1 MPEETPPSVA
11 LHQLMVGHWVSQALC
26 VAAELGIADHMA
38 SSPSDVSELAR
49 AVSAHPR
56 ALFRLMRALA
66 SVGVFTEVAPRRFA
80 LTPVGDCLR
89 ATSATSL
96 RALALTVN
104 SLDWAAWAEMRHSL
118 RTGETAFQHVHQ
130 MGPFDY
136 FHRNP
141 EVGKTFDEAMTGFV
155 TQNGAAIVEAYD
167 FRGLRRIIDVGGG
180 VGTLMMSILRSSPEI
195 TGVVFDLPDVIA
207 VAEQRV
213 ERAGLAARC
222 DCVGGS
228 FFETAPADGDAYI
241 MASIIHDW
249 DADHC
254 RRILATCRAAMPSS
268 AKLLLVEMVIP
279 AGNAPFFGK
288 LLDLEMLVCFGGQER
303 TEEEYR
309 ELLNATGFRLTRV
322 VPTRTPSSILEA
334 LPC

>member
-1 MPEETPPSVA
+1 MREEIPPSVA

-38 SSPSDVSELAR
+38 APPCDVSELAK
-49 AVSAHPR
+49 AVSAHPG

-66 SVGVFTEVAPRRFA
+66 SVGIFTEVAPRRFA

-89 ATSATSL
+89 ATSPTSL

-104 SLDWAAWAEMRHSL
+104 SLDWAAWAEMRQSL

-136 FHRNP
+136 FRRNP
-141 EVGKTFDEAMTGFV
+141 EAGKTFGEAMTGFV

-180 VGTLMMSILRSSPEI
+180 VGTLMMSLLRSSPEV

-228 FFETAPADGDAYI
+228 FFETVPADGDAYI

-249 DADHC
+249 NADHC

-279 AGNAPFFGK
+279 PGNDPFFGK

-309 ELLNATGFRLTRV
+309 ELLSATGFELTRV

-334 LPC
+334 VPC